1 MRSGHCRA
9 RLRGAEHRSAGSR
22 SDAISVWSRHGA
34 VLSRRGVL
42 AARCERSGVVSLC
55 GSAAV
60 RFGCGAVGPR
70 IPVLCRRAS
79 GRGGLRSG
87 AARPEVPDKS
97 VQRSAAARS
106 APVVRRCALPPGE
119 CAALDSAGG
128 GSHGTA
134 MGAGA
139 RSRRSVVVGRTAAR
153 AGAGPCGARRGC
165 GGGGWM
171 GTESAARTCGRD
183 GRCGPEGRE
192 SGRLGDGRHLVVGPR
207 GSVGGALV
215 RRRGAVYGAGPTAH
229 AGHQGMA
236 TPPLGR
242 RIWPVMK
249 ADASEAR

>member
-9 RLRGAEHRSAGSR
+9 RLRGAAHRPAGSR
-22 SDAISVWSRHGA
+22 SDAVSVWSRHGA
-34 VLSRRGVL
+34 VLSRRGVF
-42 AARCERSGVVSLC
+42 C
-55 GSAAV
+55 GAV
-60 RFGCGAVGPR
+60 RTKRCCVAVRSGCGAVGPL

-79 GRGGLRSG
+79 GRGGLPSG
-87 AARPEVPDKS
+87 AARPGVPGKS

-153 AGAGPCGARRGC
+153 AGTGPCGARRGC

-192 SGRLGDGRHLVVGPR
+192 SGRLGGRRRLVVGPR
-207 GSVGGALV
+207 GSVGGSSV
-215 RRRGAVYGAGPTAH
+215 RRRGAVCGAAPTGH